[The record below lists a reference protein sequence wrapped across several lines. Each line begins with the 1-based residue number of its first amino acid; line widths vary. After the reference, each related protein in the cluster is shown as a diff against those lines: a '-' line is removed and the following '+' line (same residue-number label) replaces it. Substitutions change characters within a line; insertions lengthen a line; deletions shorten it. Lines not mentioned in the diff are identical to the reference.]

1 VWREWR
7 DSARDVLTV
16 SCPKRRTTRGDG
28 VDESLDARYGANVP
42 RRYQSRI
49 GQLDSSPPPTSLTAD
64 PAGEDV
70 MGYPRPQL
78 RRDEWLSL
86 NGTWEF
92 QLDAEAELSRPEQV
106 SWTRSIEVPF
116 SPETSRSGISDTGLY
131 RACWYRRRFSVPS
144 CNEGQRLILHFGA
157 VDYHATVWVNGTRLG
172 EHEGGYAP
180 FAFDVTDHLHPEA
193 SEQEVVVRVEDD
205 PTDLE
210 KPRGKQDWQLNP
222 HSIWYPRTTGIWQT
236 VWLERVPALRIAQL
250 NWTSNVERWEIGLDA
265 SVTAPLSQKLR
276 LGVKLWVDDLVL
288 AHDQYL
294 VVAGEVHRRI
304 ALSDPGIDDF
314 RNELLWSPATP
325 RLIEAQ
331 IELTDMAGNLIDR
344 VRSYT
349 ALRTVAVHRDRLL
362 LNGRPYTLRMV
373 LDQGYWPET
382 GLTPP
387 NDEAFKRDIQLV
399 KAMGFN
405 GVRKHQKIEAPRFL
419 YWADRLGLLV
429 WEEMPSAYRF
439 SKRSV
444 ERLTEQWMEILH
456 RDVSHPC
463 IMAWVPFN
471 ESWGVPNLPDSA
483 PERNYV
489 RALYYLTKTFDPSRP
504 VVGNDGWESVA
515 TDIIGIH
522 DYDPNYERM
531 ARRYVAHDVVP
542 KLFKRERPAGR
553 ALVLEGHSRREHPIV
568 LSEFGGIALSR
579 ESGAWGYTRA
589 ENVEAFQSALVKLL
603 KTVRKLE
610 ALSGFCYTQFTD
622 TYQEANGLL
631 YADRTPKLPLEVIQ
645 RAILGIDEDF
655 MPLPPPILVDA
666 GGEETER

>member
-1 VWREWR
+1 
-7 DSARDVLTV
+7 
-16 SCPKRRTTRGDG
+16 
-28 VDESLDARYGANVP
+28 
-42 RRYQSRI
+42 
-49 GQLDSSPPPTSLTAD
+49 
-64 PAGEDV
+64 

-78 RRDEWLSL
+78 RRNEWFSL
-86 NGTWEF
+86 NGIWEF
-92 QLDAEAELSRPEQV
+92 DIDPEAELALPKQVAWSRKIV
-106 SWTRSIEVPF
+106 VPF
-116 SPETSRSGISDTGLY
+116 SPETERSGVKDTGLY
-131 RACWYRRRFSVPS
+131 RSCWYRRRFSAPELG
-144 CNEGQRLILHFGA
+144 EGQRLYLHFGA

-172 EHEGGYAP
+172 EHEGGYSP
-180 FAFDVTDHLHPEA
+180 FAFDVTEYLDA
-193 SEQEVVVRVEDD
+193 AAAEQEVVVRVEDD

-236 VWLERVPALRIAQL
+236 VWLERVPTMRIQQL
-250 NWTSNVERWEIGLDA
+250 TWTANVERWEIGLDA
-265 SVTAPLSQKLR
+265 TVMAPHHKKLR
-276 LGVKLWVDDLVL
+276 LGVKLWVDDLIL
-288 AHDQYL
+288 AQDQYL
-294 VVAGEVHRRI
+294 IVAGEVHRRI

-325 RLIEAQ
+325 RLIEAE
-331 IELTDMAGNLIDR
+331 IELTDMAGNRIDS

-349 ALRTVAVHRDRLL
+349 ALRTIAVHRDRLL

-373 LDQGYWPET
+373 LDQGYWPES
-382 GLTPP
+382 GLTAPD
-387 NDEAFKRDIQLV
+387 DEAFRKDVQLV

-405 GVRKHQKIEAPRFL
+405 GVRKHQKIESPRFL

-489 RALYYLTKTFDPSRP
+489 RALYYLTKTHDPSRP

-531 ARRYVAHDVVP
+531 GRRYFAHDVVP

-568 LSEFGGIALSR
+568 LSEFGGIALSS
-579 ESGAWGYTRA
+579 EGAVWGYTRA
-589 ENVEAFQSALVKLL
+589 ENVEAFRISLLKLL
-603 KTVRKLE
+603 KTVRKME
-610 ALSGFCYTQFTD
+610 ALSGFCYTQFAD

-631 YADRTPKLPLEVIQ
+631 YADRTPKLPLEELQ
-645 RAILGIDEDF
+645 RAILGIEDELR
-655 MPLPPPILVDA
+655 PPPPIVVDA
-666 GGEETER
+666 APEDG